1 MQPSQPSQ
9 QPHNEGFK
17 AARNLE
23 STGMSRDQAEA
34 IVKTATSEAILI
46 VNTHALSKEGLEQEL
61 GRRDY
66 ATRADVKTILEEE
79 LDKRDYATQ
88 GQLAVLA
95 TQMNARFTEVDA
107 RFTKMDARITQVGSQ
122 IERRVIAILGT
133 IVVAVQVLGMGMMYG
148 LTSQVLA
155 QSQPAESITAPAPST
170 EPATPQ
176 PPEPSP

>member
-1 MQPSQPSQ
+1 M
-9 QPHNEGFK
+9 
-17 AARNLE
+17 
-23 STGMSRDQAEA
+23 
-34 IVKTATSEAILI
+34 
-46 VNTHALSKEGLEQEL
+46 NTHALSKEDFRLEMKDFRLEL
-61 GRRDY
+61 NLKFEDFRQ
-66 ATRADVKTILEEE
+66 E
-79 LDKRDYATQ
+79 LDKRDYVTQ

-122 IERRVIAILGT
+122 IERRIIAILGT

-176 PPEPSP
+176 TLTLTQSPPIGHTLCRWWGGFPIGVGVSWA